1 MSHTDKISEQN
12 GGGMYSI
19 ENAHNL
25 NIINRLKSAPSIIL
39 DLENRVYM
47 AGDCGS
53 CPSCACI
60 EADFQVLA
68 VIEAPATVPLMV
80 GVGAIRFAS

>member
-1 MSHTDKISEQN
+1 MQKYKIGENENNISVAYKKGLAKEV
-12 GGGMYSI
+12 I
-19 ENAHNL
+19 EEL
-25 NIINRLKSAPSIIL
+25 QLAPSKIIG
-39 DLENRVYM
+39 LENSIYM

-68 VIEAPATVPLMV
+68 VIEAPATVPLLVIV
-80 GVGAIRFAS
+80 GGMSFTS